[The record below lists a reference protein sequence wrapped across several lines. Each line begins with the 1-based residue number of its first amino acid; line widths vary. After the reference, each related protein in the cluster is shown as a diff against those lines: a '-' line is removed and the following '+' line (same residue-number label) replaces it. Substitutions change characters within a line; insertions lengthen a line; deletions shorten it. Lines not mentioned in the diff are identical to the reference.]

1 MSSGGHG
8 QGRRRPRG
16 GGHDE
21 EHENTERWLVS
32 YSDMITVLMA
42 LFIVLFA
49 ISQVDQSKYISLR
62 DSLAA
67 GFGAPITTVVSGGQG
82 ALTGGTSPKPDA
94 VNLAA
99 DAGITA
105 TAGPSTTDTA
115 VGASSAGSSTSGV
128 DPKTLAAAKAE
139 ASHLEAI
146 EAEIKAKLDALGLAD
161 RVRFTID
168 KRGLIIGLVADDVF
182 FANGSADLTDTA
194 RQVLDGA
201 GPALAALTEQIS
213 VEGHANILPVSGRYA
228 TNWELSADR
237 ATQVLRRL
245 VEADHVAADRIMSV
259 GYGDARPLV
268 AGTSPEALMIDR
280 RVDLVVLSSAPEQ
293 VRALVPSLVP
303 PADQSTTGG

>member
-8 QGRRRPRG
+8 QGRRRSRG
-16 GGHDE
+16 AGHEE

-105 TAGPSTTDTA
+105 TAGPSTTDTS
-115 VGASSAGSSTSGV
+115 VGASSAGASS
-128 DPKTLAAAKAE
+128 
-139 ASHLEAI
+139 
-146 EAEIKAKLDALGLAD
+146 
-161 RVRFTID
+161 
-168 KRGLIIGLVADDVF
+168 
-182 FANGSADLTDTA
+182 
-194 RQVLDGA
+194 
-201 GPALAALTEQIS
+201 
-213 VEGHANILPVSGRYA
+213 
-228 TNWELSADR
+228 
-237 ATQVLRRL
+237 
-245 VEADHVAADRIMSV
+245 
-259 GYGDARPLV
+259 
-268 AGTSPEALMIDR
+268 
-280 RVDLVVLSSAPEQ
+280 SSASS
-293 VRALVPSLVP
+293 A
-303 PADQSTTGG
+303 G